1 MNIVE
6 HATARA
12 DELTAEELTRGGAI
26 LEEKVRT
33 FKPLFAAILGL
44 GAYRMAFRRPKAMP
58 GLQPEKL
65 GGLSATWVLPNPSGL
80 NATYQIKDLVR
91 MMKELKVAVDKER

>member
-1 MNIVE
+1 
-6 HATARA
+6 
-12 DELTAEELTRGGAI
+12 
-26 LEEKVRT
+26 
-33 FKPLFAAILGL
+33 
-44 GAYRMAFRRPKAMP
+44 MP